1 MDPITAV
8 ALATGIVKQL
18 GLDAVVGKW
27 LGGDK
32 GAEIATK
39 IVDVASTV
47 TGAGKD
53 GAIAALQQD
62 SAAATQ
68 LRIEVL
74 KMAGEEA
81 DREYADRSNARAM
94 QVAAL
99 QQDDVQSKR
108 FLYRFA
114 WFWSSF
120 ACLYIMLVTFV
131 PMPDKNARYA
141 DMVLGFLLGTIVATM
156 ITFFFGSS
164 SSSKTNTNTMQ
175 ALLAKLTPPAQK

>member
-47 TGAGKD
+47 TGAGKE

-74 KMAGEEA
+74 KLAGEEA
-81 DREYADRSNARAM
+81 AM

-120 ACLYIMLVTFV
+120 ACLYILLVTFV
-131 PMPDKNARYA
+131 PLPDKNARYA

-164 SSSKTNTNTMQ
+164 SSSKTNTSTMQ
-175 ALLAKLTPPAQK
+175 ALLAKLTPPGQK